1 MWIKEPEVF
10 RFIIMNQEKCCN
22 MNILKN
28 DQVIWALS
36 LVYVTNFRKFARV
49 RIWVFVSYFYLFS
62 LCLYNVY

>member
-1 MWIKEPEVF
+1 
-10 RFIIMNQEKCCN
+10 MNQEKCCN